1 MNNLYIR
8 FLVSEKKMTF
18 ICMSRM
24 ALSRENDVIIERW
37 LDNTTSI
44 DQRRCS
50 TVYECNAIECGPSS
64 DRPTQG

>member
-1 MNNLYIR
+1 
-8 FLVSEKKMTF
+8 
-18 ICMSRM
+18 MSRM